1 MENQNKSYEK
11 ILRGCIGILFIIYIL
26 FLFRITFFKQAALNN
41 LLSAVGTSGRTISI
55 IPFKSIYDMVI
66 SNTSIE
72 RMIENVLGNVI
83 LFIPFGILFPIIF
96 EKKQKEVLCTAIVF
110 SLLIEI
116 IQFIL
121 ALGSTDIDDLIFN
134 AAGAYIGHTISD
146 KTKRQFKSYTHFLI
160 TVIFMTIVLGLGVLG
175 YLFVHQTDLFIFSG
189 YDVVVEDK
197 ELVETFIDTPVTAT
211 GKYIALDNCI
221 LTIEKSVAS
230 AKDIRDIKEFE
241 ITENSQ
247 IFICYDR
254 MEYLFSTITGEYQR
268 YEKIN
273 YDDFISQTGYQ
284 FDRNNNVRIWSDDGD
299 KVKYIVI
306 IEWVE

>member
-66 SNTSIE
+66 SNTSIG